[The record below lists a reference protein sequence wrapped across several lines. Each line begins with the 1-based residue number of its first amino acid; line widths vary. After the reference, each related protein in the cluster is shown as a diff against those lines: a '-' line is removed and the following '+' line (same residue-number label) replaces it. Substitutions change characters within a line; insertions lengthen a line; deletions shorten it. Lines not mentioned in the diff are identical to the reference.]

1 MERYALD
8 GFLSRGEK
16 SVICVQSHLP
26 ALAELTMLYMNY
38 VTVSRLERNPTVKQE
53 IVQRGFQRDIPVGMA
68 FISFGVSPGKSP
80 GFGATA
86 R

>member
-1 MERYALD
+1 VGID
-8 GFLSRGEK
+8 PEK
-16 SVICVQSHLP
+16 SVICVQSRLP

-53 IVQRGFQRDIPVGMA
+53 IVQRGFQRDIPAGFLCYPVAQAADITA
-68 FISFGVSPGKSP
+68 FKAALAPSGKTSS
-80 GFGATA
+80 

>member
-1 MERYALD
+1 VGID
-8 GFLSRGEK
+8 PEK
-16 SVICVQSHLP
+16 SVICVQSRLP

-53 IVQRGFQRDIPVGMA
+53 IVQRGFSATFPPASFAIP
-68 FISFGVSPGKSP
+68 SRKRQTSRHLRPRWSPSGKTSS
-80 GFGATA
+80 